1 MNRIE
6 GDTHVAGTLTAQSLV
21 PSSGS
26 VTNTAV
32 SATAAIVATKLQQQ
46 RVVTYSQESTTDA
59 TVERKVIHVVNGAT
73 GTVVS
78 FKAGSV
84 SVASGGGNAVIDLLK
99 NGTTILSA
107 TITLDNVNTVYVVE
121 SASGFTSTSL
131 VVGDVLE
138 FKITSVASTKPK
150 GVFCQLV
157 LTEDPA

>member
-1 MNRIE
+1 MHRIE
-6 GDTHVAGTLTAQSLV
+6 GDIHFTGTVTAGSLI
-21 PSSGS
+21 PSSGT
-26 VTNTAV
+26 VTNAAV
-32 SATAAIVATKLQQQ
+32 SGSAGIVATKLQQQ

-59 TVERKVIHVVNGAT
+59 AVERKVIHVVNGAT

-84 SVASGGGNAVIDLLK
+84 TAAVSSGNAVVDLLK
-99 NGTTILSA
+99 NGTTILSSP
-107 TITLDNVNTVYVVE
+107 ITLDNVNTTYVLE
-121 SASGFTSTSL
+121 SASGFASTSL

-157 LTEDPA
+157 LTEDPS